1 MVAWGIVTACTAAT
15 TNYQTLLLARIFL
28 GIFEAAISPSLML
41 IGSQWYT
48 RSEQATRFSFWYCGL
63 GLAQILGGVVSFAF
77 QHIGTGG
84 LAGWRIMFIAL
95 GFVTVVTGAVA
106 ALLLPDSPISANF
119 LLAAEKVA
127 LLNHVSENRVGI
139 ESRRFKLSQLV
150 ELLLDLQFWLM
161 GFITILVGRLIDEVS
176 SVFVHFLMSRRF
188 RYPVAS

>member
-1 MVAWGIVTACTAAT
+1 VVAWGIVTACTAAT
-15 TNYQTLLLARIFL
+15 TNYRTLLLARIFL

-127 LLNHVSENRVGI
+127 LLNHVSENRTGI

-161 GFITILVGRLIDEVS
+161 ALITILVG
-176 SVFVHFLMSRRF
+176 
-188 RYPVAS
+188 